1 MTSKR
6 PILTNRIRRV
16 PSQFSW
22 IDHRIVRDRHIER
35 LTHPAATL
43 YLFLVAVSNAEGL
56 SWYGDE
62 SIMNRLSMDKELL
75 HEARLCLIQNGM
87 IAWRDPLYQVLS
99 MERSETD
106 DRL

>member
-16 PSQFSW
+16 PSHFSW

-43 YLFLVAVSNAEGL
+43 YLFLVAVGNSEGL

-62 SIMNRLSMDKELL
+62 SIMNRLSMDKDTL
-75 HEARLCLIQNGM
+75 HEARLNLIHNGM
-87 IAWRDPLYQVLS
+87 IAWRDPLYQILS
-99 MERSETD
+99 LEGGDTR
-106 DRL
+106 

>member
-1 MTSKR
+1 
-6 PILTNRIRRV
+6 V

-22 IDHRIVRDRHIER
+22 IDHRIVRERHIER
-35 LTHPAATL
+35 LTHPAAAL

-62 SIMNRLSMDKELL
+62 SIMNRLSMNKDLL
-75 HEARLCLIQNGM
+75 HEARVNLVRNGM
-87 IAWRDPLYQVLS
+87 IAWREPLYQVLS
-99 MERSETD
+99 LERSETD